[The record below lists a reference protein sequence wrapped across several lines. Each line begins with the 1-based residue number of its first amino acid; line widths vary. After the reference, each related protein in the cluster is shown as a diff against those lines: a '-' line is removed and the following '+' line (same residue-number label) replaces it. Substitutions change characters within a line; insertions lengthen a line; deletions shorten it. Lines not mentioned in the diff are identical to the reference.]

1 MILTCLSSFAQ
12 AESESISGNVTKGIR
27 MGYRQGRFAFR
38 YTNCLGYRK
47 GADGKPEIVPEE
59 ARVIRLIAQDFL
71 NGESLHTIKLTLE
84 GLGVRSPSG
93 KITWSTQTIQRILQ
107 NENMWGTCSCK
118 RTTRRISWRAK

>member
-1 MILTCLSSFAQ
+1 
-12 AESESISGNVTKGIR
+12 

-118 RTTRRISWRAK
+118 RPTRRISWRAK